1 MVEWV
6 LGIQGGKMSAST
18 HLQQFRLMSQYN
30 SLMNDGIYRVVATLS
45 VEERERDMGVFFC
58 SLHGTLN
65 HILLAD
71 RIWMGRFATCTTQK
85 FSALANAKLIFEFE
99 SLKQILYSDFEEL
112 HRERMETDKSIE
124 QWLQEIESDILSIA
138 IDYTNSSGK
147 TRSNQ
152 LWFALTHFFN
162 HQTHHRGQ
170 VTALLNQLGRDYG
183 VTDFPIMY
191 DLAQGVV

>member
-1 MVEWV
+1 
-6 LGIQGGKMSAST
+6 MSEST
-18 HLQQFRLMSQYN
+18 HLKQFRLMSQYN
-30 SLMNDGIYRVVATLS
+30 SLMNDGIYRLVGTLS
-45 VEERERDMGVFFC
+45 VEERDRDMGIFFK
-58 SLHGTLN
+58 SIHGTLN

-71 RIWMGRFATCTTQK
+71 RIWMGRFATCTDRK
-85 FSALANAKLIFEFE
+85 FSTLANAKLIFEFE
-99 SLKQILYSDFEEL
+99 SLKQILYSDFDEL
-112 HRERMETDKSIE
+112 HRERMETDKSILQGRGSANE
-124 QWLQEIESDILSIA
+124 QWLQEIDKDILSIA

-147 TRSNQ
+147 TRSHK

>member
-1 MVEWV
+1 
-6 LGIQGGKMSAST
+6 
-18 HLQQFRLMSQYN
+18 
-30 SLMNDGIYRVVATLS
+30 
-45 VEERERDMGVFFC
+45 
-58 SLHGTLN
+58 
-65 HILLAD
+65 
-71 RIWMGRFATCTTQK
+71 MGRFATCTTQK

>member
-1 MVEWV
+1 
-6 LGIQGGKMSAST
+6 MSEST
-18 HLQQFRLMSQYN
+18 HLKQFRLMSQYN
-30 SLMNDGIYRVVATLS
+30 SLMNDGIYRVVGTLS
-45 VEERERDMGVFFC
+45 VEERERDMGIFFK
-58 SLHGTLN
+58 SIHGTLN

-71 RIWMGRFATCTTQK
+71 RIWMGRFATCTDRK
-85 FSALANAKLIFEFE
+85 FSVLANAKLIFEFE

-112 HRERMETDKSIE
+112 HRERIETDKLIE
-124 QWLQEIESDILSIA
+124 QWLQEIESDLLSIA

-147 TRSNQ
+147 TRSHK

-191 DLAQGVV
+191 DLAQAMV